1 MRWLNLL
8 SPKPELSELMHSTA
22 RNVVGTVAG
31 LYLVWH
37 IIATIGYPAQ
47 FSPSLWII
55 SISMA
60 ALVAATLHLSKRHY
74 LLSQI
79 LWLFGL
85 MGVILLAYHIYR
97 FQGVLYLLMI
107 LPLLSTVTVG
117 LPITA
122 LTVLAGTAITLVLA
136 QSGGLPRT
144 LPGGIFLGGIFSAVF
159 GWGVSNNLIE
169 ALNAASYHYNEAR
182 RLLEETRA
190 HRAEISRMLKDRNQV
205 NYQLERMNEMLA
217 VARAQAEEARENRN
231 RFMLAVSHELRS
243 PLNFIIGFS
252 DLMVNVPET
261 YAPLEHW
268 PPGLY
273 DDIQEIYTSSRHL
286 MRLINDILDMGKIDA
301 RQMQLFREKAHLPQ
315 IVSDVAEMLR
325 GAFEQ
330 KGIALNI
337 ELPPDLPPVFIDT
350 TRIRQVLLNL
360 LNNGLRFTDRGSV
373 TLRVEKQE
381 QHLLVS
387 VEDTGTGIAPEDLPK
402 VFSEFRQVGDEN
414 WRRRAGSGLGL
425 YISRQFIELHGGKMD
440 VESTLGQGTRF
451 YFTLPLSSL
460 PPQLPEIVTAEKP
473 ARGEDNRLLL
483 FVTPRKE
490 DLDLLQHEMD
500 DYVLQQARTPDEAIG
515 LTQRL
520 YPRAILLT
528 MEAGNLRTEKLPY
541 DLPVVRFGLPHAS
554 MLPGNIRRQL
564 VKPVSRKTLME
575 SIHSLGPGLER
586 LLIVDDDPA
595 MVRFVTQALRAD
607 KSPNHYT
614 LLTAFTGNQA
624 LDILSS
630 NPVDAILLDLEL
642 PDIHGWEVL
651 SRLRQKDGL
660 SDLPVIIISAQD
672 LPEMNFVPGTNA
684 LELALRRPLRLP
696 ELTRVVKS
704 TLEVIQ
710 PVYPGERVL
719 PSPERDRP
727 S

>member
-1 MRWLNLL
+1 MRWLKLL
-8 SPKPELSELMHSTA
+8 SPKPELSELMNSTA

-47 FSPSLWII
+47 FSPSLWLI
-55 SISMA
+55 SFLMF
-60 ALVAATLHLSKRHY
+60 ALVAITLRLSKSHY

-79 LWLFGL
+79 LWLSGL
-85 MGVILLAYHIYR
+85 MGAIFLGYHLYR
-97 FQGVLYLLMI
+97 FPGILYLLLI

-122 LTVLAGTAITLVLA
+122 LTILGGTAMAVVLAYSDGF
-136 QSGGLPRT
+136 SKT
-144 LPGGIFLGGIFSAVF
+144 LPATIFLGGIFSAIF
-159 GWGVSNNLIE
+159 GWGVSNNLLE
-169 ALNAASYHYNEAR
+169 ALNAAAYHYNEAR

-217 VARAQAEEARENRN
+217 IARAQAEEARENRN

-315 IVSDVAEMLR
+315 VIADVTEMIR

-330 KGIALNI
+330 KGIALNVEI
-337 ELPPDLPPVFIDT
+337 PPDLPPVFIDT

-360 LNNGLRFTDRGSV
+360 LNNGLRFTDQGSV

-381 QHLLVS
+381 QHLLIS
-387 VEDTGTGIAPEDLPK
+387 VQDTGTGIAPEDLPK

-440 VESTLGQGTRF
+440 VESVLGQGTRF

-460 PPQLPEIVTAEKP
+460 PPEIPEIVATETP
-473 ARGEDNRLLL
+473 PRSEDNRLLL
-483 FVTPRKE
+483 LVTPRKE
-490 DLDLLQHEMD
+490 DLQRLQHEMD
-500 DYVLQQARTPDEAIG
+500 DYVLHQARSPQEAIG
-515 LTQRL
+515 LCKRL
-520 YPRAILLT
+520 FPRAILLT
-528 MEAGNLRTEKLPY
+528 SDAEHLQTEKLPY
-541 DLPVVRFGLPHAS
+541 DLPVVRFSLPHAS
-554 MLPGNIRRQL
+554 MPPGNIRRQL
-564 VKPVSRKTLME
+564 VKPVSRKMLME
-575 SIHSLGPGLER
+575 AIHTLGPKAER

-595 MVRFVTQALRAD
+595 MVRFVMQALRAD

-624 LDILSS
+624 LDILAST
-630 NPVDAILLDLEL
+630 PVDAILLDLEL

-651 SRLRQKDGL
+651 ARLRQKEAL

-672 LPEMNFVPGTNA
+672 LPDMNFVPGTNA
-684 LELALRRPLRLP
+684 LELTLRRPLRLP

-704 TLEVIQ
+704 TLEIVQ
-710 PVYPGERVL
+710 PVYPGGNESSGRGR
-719 PSPERDRP
+719 S
-727 S
+727 